1 MWIRSETGADHAAIH
16 AVIEA
21 AFAQAPHASGNEAR
35 IVAALRRDAVL
46 SVSLVADID
55 GRIAGHV
62 AASPVTIDGTEGW
75 HGLGPVAVL
84 PEDQG
89 NGVGS
94 ALVQAALA
102 DLRAAGSRGCVVLGD
117 PGYYGRFGFGQVDGL
132 WYPGVPAGYFMALA
146 FAEAVPRGVASYHP
160 AFVSGDD

>member
-1 MWIRSETGADHAAIH
+1 MWIRSETVADHAAIR

-21 AFAQAPHASGNEAR
+21 AFAPVAHASGTEAR
-35 IVAALRRDAVL
+35 IVDALRRDAAL
-46 SVSLVADID
+46 TVSLVADID

-62 AASPVTIDGTEGW
+62 ASSPVAIDGAEGW

-84 PEDQG
+84 PPDQG

-102 DLRAAGSRGCVVLGD
+102 GLRAAGSRGCVVLGD
-117 PGYYGRFGFGQVDGL
+117 PGYYRRFGFARVDGL
-132 WYPGVPAGYFMALA
+132 SYPGAPAEYFMALA
-146 FAEAVPRGVASYHP
+146 FGDAVPRGTAAYHP
-160 AFVSGDD
+160 AFTANG